1 MSHSRLS
8 LTRLKRSV
16 QSEASAAVVV
26 VAVVEVEVIVG
37 VVADKT
43 PKTRIK
49 AVKVV
54 RAVKMVNPP
63 QVLVI
68 RGPSIRICLLA
79 SGTGVKCTED
89 GGEGLISV
97 PNPPLVLGR
106 TYSLRSLQRTNES
119 LTNPAS
125 VKLIQTELTICCIQ

>member
-1 MSHSRLS
+1 M
-8 LTRLKRSV
+8 
-16 QSEASAAVVV
+16 
-26 VAVVEVEVIVG
+26 VVEVEVIVG

-68 RGPSIRICLLA
+68 RGPSIRTCLLE
-79 SGTGVKCTED
+79 SGVGAIC
-89 GGEGLISV
+89 ISD
-97 PNPPLVLGR
+97 
-106 TYSLRSLQRTNES
+106 TAE
-119 LTNPAS
+119 
-125 VKLIQTELTICCIQ
+125 ELTFVQSHLLAPGRIFTLQNLNNETVTSLAVIQLQ